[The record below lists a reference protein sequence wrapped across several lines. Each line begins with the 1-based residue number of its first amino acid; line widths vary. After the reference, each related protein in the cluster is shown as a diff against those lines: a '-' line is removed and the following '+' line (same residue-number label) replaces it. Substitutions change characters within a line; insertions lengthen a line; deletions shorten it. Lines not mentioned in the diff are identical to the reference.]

1 MIHKGKIGKVEK
13 VRINQL
19 RRKGEA
25 QKTKMFARRALMIK
39 ERTIKKCKKQQ
50 QTERIIVL
58 RKSRK

>member
-39 ERTIKKCKKQQ
+39 ERTIKKCKNCNK
-50 QTERIIVL
+50 
-58 RKSRK
+58 RKELLS